1 MENQSK
7 AAPKR
12 AAAKKADQAAE
23 IKRPENLAQAIIQVM
38 REVKGIEKNLQVG
51 AGTNSYKGVAD
62 KDVKKIVGDAMERA
76 GLCIL
81 PIEIIP
87 SVKIERWEEI
97 WNGQAKQKQ
106 SIFTEALCRYELLHE
121 SGESKIIQGY
131 GHGVDSQDKSAG
143 KATTYAL
150 KYALLYAFMIP
161 TGAIDDADSS
171 HSNDQAMPQKIQPIA
186 KQHQP
191 KKKALTDDQYLK
203 ALQAIEKGE
212 YDPNSLIKDYDL
224 KEEWIKEIHDNY
236 LKK

>member
-1 MENQSK
+1 MEEKKEAQKRTRKAASVAENQMISGNSQEQK
-7 AAPKR
+7 P
-12 AAAKKADQAAE
+12 Q
-23 IKRPENLAQAIIQVM
+23 NLAQAVIQVM

-51 AGTNSYKGVAD
+51 SGNSSYKGVAD
-62 KDVKKIVGDAMERA
+62 KDVKKIIGEAMERA

-81 PIEIIP
+81 PIEIQP
-87 SVKIERWEEI
+87 SIRIDRWEE
-97 WNGQAKQKQ
+97 NSNYGVKQKQ
-106 SIFTEALCRYELLHE
+106 SIFTEVICRYELIHE

-161 TGAIDDADSS
+161 TGQIDDADSS
-171 HSNDQAMPQKIQPIA
+171 HSNDHAMPKNPQP
-186 KQHQP
+186 Q
-191 KKKALTDDQYLK
+191 KKALTEAQYIK

-212 YDPNSLIKDYDL
+212 YDPHSLLKDYQL
-224 KEEWIKEIHDNY
+224 KDEWIKEINDNY

>member
-1 MENQSK
+1 MEKKESK
-7 AAPKR
+7 SAPKS
-12 AAAKKADQAAE
+12 AEAK
-23 IKRPENLAQAIIQVM
+23 IKKPENLAQAIIQVM

-51 AGTNSYKGVAD
+51 AGNNSYKGVAD

-81 PIEIIP
+81 PIEILP
-87 SVKIERWEEI
+87 SVKIERWEESS
-97 WNGQAKQKQ
+97 NYGVKQKQ
-106 SIFTEALCRYELLHE
+106 SIFTEALCKYELIHE

-161 TGAIDDADSS
+161 TGAIDDADSL
-171 HSNDQAMPQKIQPIA
+171 HSNDQAVAKQHPIA
-186 KQHQP
+186 KQQQQ

-212 YDPNSLIKDYDL
+212 YHPNSLIKDYDL
-224 KEEWIKEIHDNY
+224 KEEWIKEINDNY
-236 LKK
+236 VKK